1 MKRGLTVAAALAA
14 VTVAGVGAAAAADTA
29 AAPERAH
36 TYDVTFAKH
45 LTDPATFSFAG
56 VSGGAAAGQL
66 RSQFL
71 QMTAP
76 ETPQYEFVQFR
87 WTVDAGPHSFVAL
100 TSGTLDRVT
109 GDVDMTGTV
118 DTGWHA
124 GAEVLEKGQLTDP
137 TTVSY
142 SGDLVLLVRP
152 GDNEQ

>member
-1 MKRGLTVAAALAA
+1 MKRGLTVTGAALAA
-14 VTVAGVGAAAAADTA
+14 VTIAGVGAAAADTA
-29 AAPERAH
+29 APPQRAH
-36 TYDVTFAKH
+36 TYDVTFTKH

-76 ETPQYEFVQFR
+76 ATPQYEFVQFR
-87 WTVDAGPHSFVAL
+87 WTVDAGPHSFVAT

-124 GAEVLEKGQLTDP
+124 GGEVLEKGHLTNP

-142 SGDLVLLVRP
+142 AGDLVLLVRP
-152 GDNEQ
+152 STSAQ